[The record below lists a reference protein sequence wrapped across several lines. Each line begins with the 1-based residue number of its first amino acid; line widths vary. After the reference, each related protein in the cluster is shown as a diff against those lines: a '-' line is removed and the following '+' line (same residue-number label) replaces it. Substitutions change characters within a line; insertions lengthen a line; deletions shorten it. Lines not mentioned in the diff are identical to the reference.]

1 MYLSKQMLK
10 NQYLKQ
16 WMSIISYHLPELSL
30 PQASGLVTWSFGMVI
45 TQSSSLTRVSHFIAK
60 LN

>member
-1 MYLSKQMLK
+1 MLK